1 MGHLGPGV
9 LATLPSPV
17 EVSFSGPRADIKL
30 RRPDVLNAMDFEVFD
45 GLGAAADSLSSN
57 EDVHVVVVTGEGRS
71 FSSGIDL
78 SAIGSVD
85 GAMEETIARAQS
97 GFRKIAALPMPTIA
111 SVQGHAY
118 GAGLQLALACDLRV
132 VANDAKLGLLE
143 ARYGLIPDLC
153 GSTRLPQLVGA
164 GRAKKMIWLAER
176 IDGAEAERIG
186 LAEVVVPP
194 EELAT
199 ATDDLAERLAGAAP
213 RPVREAKAL
222 VENAGRVSLEDGMDA
237 EALAQAR
244 CMTDPA
250 FGDALSA
257 GLTKRAAR

>member
-1 MGHLGPGV
+1 M
-9 LATLPSPV
+9 
-17 EVSFSGPRADIKL
+17 
-30 RRPDVLNAMDFEVFD
+30 NFEVFD
-45 GLGAAADSLSSN
+45 GLAAAAESIVSN
-57 EDVHVVVVTGEGRS
+57 HDVRVVVVTGEGRS

-85 GAMEETIARAQS
+85 GAMEETIARAQA
-97 GFRKIAALPMPTIA
+97 GFRRIAALPMPTIA

-132 VANDAKLGLLE
+132 VTADAKLGLLE

-176 IDGAEAERIG
+176 IDGVEAERIG
-186 LAEVVVPP
+186 LAELVVPP
-194 EELAT
+194 EELET
-199 ATDDLAERLAGAAP
+199 ATNELAERLGKAP
-213 RPVREAKAL
+213 FRPVREAKAL
-222 VENAGRVSLEDGMDA
+222 VDNAVRLSLDAGMDA

-244 CMTDPA
+244 CMTDPDFA
-250 FGDALSA
+250 EVLSA
-257 GLTKRAAR
+257 GLVQRGSR

>member
-1 MGHLGPGV
+1 MAG
-9 LATLPSPV
+9 PV
-17 EVSFSGPRADIKL
+17 EVSVSGARADIRL
-30 RRPDVLNAMDFEVFD
+30 RRPDVLNAMNFEVFD
-45 GLGAAADSLSSN
+45 GLAAAAESIVSN
-57 EDVHVVVVTGEGRS
+57 HDVRVVVVTGEGRS

-85 GAMEETIARAQS
+85 GAMEETIARAQA
-97 GFRKIAALPMPTIA
+97 GFRRIAALPMPTIA

-132 VANDAKLGLLE
+132 VTADAKLGLLE

-176 IDGAEAERIG
+176 IDGVEAERIG
-186 LAEVVVPP
+186 LAELVVPP
-194 EELAT
+194 EELET
-199 ATDDLAERLAGAAP
+199 ATNELAERLGKAP
-213 RPVREAKAL
+213 FRPVREAKAL
-222 VENAGRVSLEDGMDA
+222 VDNAVRLSLDAGMDA

-244 CMTDPA
+244 CMTDPDFA
-250 FGDALSA
+250 EVLSA
-257 GLTKRAAR
+257 GLVQRGSR